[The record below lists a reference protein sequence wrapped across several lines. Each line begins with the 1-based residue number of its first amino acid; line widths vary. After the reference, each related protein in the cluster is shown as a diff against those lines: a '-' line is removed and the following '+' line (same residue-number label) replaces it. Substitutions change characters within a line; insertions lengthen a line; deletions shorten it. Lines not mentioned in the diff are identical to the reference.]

1 MNKLNNKKN
10 YWDISYNNKDNFLL
24 YPNEEII
31 RFFNK
36 YIKRRITF
44 KVKKKN
50 KIVLDIGCG
59 TGRHLLYCI
68 ENGFFSIGLD
78 ISSVALK
85 QCKKLLKFKKYKLDK
100 NYDLIN
106 SNSSKIN
113 LKDHSIDILVS
124 HATLDSMPSNEIK
137 KTVDEMFRVMKINSL
152 GYVDL
157 ISDKIK
163 RKGKF
168 LNKFDQLINEKH
180 EKNTIQSYFNLNRI
194 KKLFSKF
201 EILEIYRVDKVK
213 DNKILNARY
222 SIIFKK

>member
-1 MNKLNNKKN
+1 
-10 YWDISYNNKDNFLL
+10 
-24 YPNEEII
+24 
-31 RFFNK
+31 
-36 YIKRRITF
+36 
-44 KVKKKN
+44 
-50 KIVLDIGCG
+50 
-59 TGRHLLYCI
+59 
-68 ENGFFSIGLD
+68 
-78 ISSVALK
+78 
-85 QCKKLLKFKKYKLDK
+85 
-100 NYDLIN
+100 
-106 SNSSKIN
+106 
-113 LKDHSIDILVS
+113 
-124 HATLDSMPSNEIK
+124 MPSNEIK

-213 DNKILNARY
+213 DNKILNAR
-222 SIIFKK
+222 